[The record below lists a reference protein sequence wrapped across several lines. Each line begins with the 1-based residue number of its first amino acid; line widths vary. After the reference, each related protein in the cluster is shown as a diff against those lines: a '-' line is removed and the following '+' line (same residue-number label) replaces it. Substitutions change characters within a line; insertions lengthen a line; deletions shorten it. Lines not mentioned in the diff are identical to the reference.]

1 VRHVCRYITAAR
13 PGKAKGMSHFILRL
27 AVVTTSVCMIE
38 ITGNG
43 CVLLQGRRIAIN
55 LGKYLT
61 ISSKRYKIDIVTM
74 KTNYELE

>member
-1 VRHVCRYITAAR
+1 
-13 PGKAKGMSHFILRL
+13 M
-27 AVVTTSVCMIE
+27 
-38 ITGNG
+38 
-43 CVLLQGRRIAIN
+43 CVQGRRIAIN